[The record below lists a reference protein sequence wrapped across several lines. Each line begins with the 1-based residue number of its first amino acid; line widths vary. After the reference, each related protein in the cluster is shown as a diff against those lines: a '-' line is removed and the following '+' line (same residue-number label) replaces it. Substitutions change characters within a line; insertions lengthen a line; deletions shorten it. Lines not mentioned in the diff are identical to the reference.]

1 MDISVLR
8 EGRRRGQEQT
18 CSIDGVE
25 RRSADA
31 VEGRGGGDCG
41 RERRSRPIPSR
52 GGEWSVDGVE
62 QRGGAMETMIVWRQ

>member
-1 MDISVLR
+1 MDISVSR

-52 GGEWSVDGVE
+52 GGEWSGDGVE
-62 QRGGAMETMIVWRQ
+62 ERGGAMETMIVWRQ